1 MWEYLDSIPDLINP
15 MFDRATSEKAGVL
28 LMPLPML
35 LRNVTLWVDRFCMY
49 GAKASIPCMPHG
61 LQYPPQYFLRNHSI
75 LHTVGCGAESVLR
88 RALEVA
94 EMWRGTALNALK
106 EVEDLRKKVSDK
118 EKESKED
125 PAADLLSS

>member
-1 MWEYLDSIPDLINP
+1 
-15 MFDRATSEKAGVL
+15 
-28 LMPLPML
+28 
-35 LRNVTLWVDRFCMY
+35 MY
-49 GAKASIPCMPHG
+49 GAKASIPCTLHG

-106 EVEDLRKKVSDK
+106 EVEELRKK
-118 EKESKED
+118 
-125 PAADLLSS
+125 